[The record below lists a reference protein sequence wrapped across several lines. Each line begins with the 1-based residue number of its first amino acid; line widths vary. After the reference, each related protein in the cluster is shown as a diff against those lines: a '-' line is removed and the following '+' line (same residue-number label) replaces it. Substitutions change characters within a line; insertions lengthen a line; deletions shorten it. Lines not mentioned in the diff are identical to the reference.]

1 MKTRKLTFAALC
13 LSTALL
19 LPQLFH
25 LLGMQQAGQIF
36 LPMHIPVLLGGLL
49 LGWQYGALL
58 GFAAPLLSFLLTGM
72 PSGERVIFMMTELCA
87 YGFTC
92 GFIYHRLLHKQSLLN
107 AYAAL
112 IAAMAAGR
120 LMYGVSLTIAAVL
133 FDLSLGG
140 WTLVWTAI
148 ITGIPGIM
156 TQLLFLP
163 ALVRVI
169 EKGGYMR
176 DAFAV
181 ESRSK

>member
-13 LSTALL
+13 LSMALI

-49 LGWQYGALL
+49 LGWQYGILL
-58 GFAAPLLSFLLTGM
+58 GLSAPLISCLLTGM
-72 PSGERVIFMMTELCA
+72 PGGERVIFMMVELSA
-87 YGFTC
+87 YGFTS
-92 GFIYHRLLHKQSLLN
+92 GFLYQHMLHRHSLLN
-107 AYAAL
+107 AYVSL
-112 IAAMAAGR
+112 ITAMLVGR
-120 LMYGVSLTIAAVL
+120 FMYGVSLGLAALL
-133 FDLSLGG
+133 FEASLGG
-140 WTLVWTAI
+140 VMLVWTAL
-148 ITGIPGIM
+148 ITGIPGII

-163 ALVRVI
+163 ALVRII

-181 ESRSK
+181 EIHSK